1 MSYTY
6 IILSVFQKISVPLQK
21 LQKSMAEEK
30 KYASIYPDLSVGEFR
45 QLCYMAYCGE
55 IQPSDKAATLYRKRF
70 KVDRKKYDETASC
83 LVEKGYLQTKSFVRP
98 EKHLKILI
106 ITLGI
111 KLNTPFEILPA
122 SDCHLVNRSPV

>member
-1 MSYTY
+1 MIEKIHIVRMKEIYYMLHVQDVSMSYTY

-55 IQPSDKAATLYRKRF
+55 IQPSDKAAKCPIS
-70 KVDRKKYDETASC
+70 D
-83 LVEKGYLQTKSFVRP
+83 
-98 EKHLKILI
+98 HLHHVA
-106 ITLGI
+106 
-111 KLNTPFEILPA
+111 NT
-122 SDCHLVNRSPV
+122 SGCHSERSAGSSS